1 MTIRHRITLLVI
13 LTFVALSL
21 IGGYAVYQT
30 RASAVKVRQ
39 VTEGVVPSAL
49 ASADLVSQ
57 VKAVQIA
64 TMTMVY
70 APDDTVVGQALDG
83 LAKLHTNIDNAL
95 TLQANGAAS
104 DAQKGLV
111 TQARES
117 VENYFNAINDTAKFK
132 QSGNNAMA
140 QAYLFANV
148 AQYRDELEGIVE
160 TLRVEK
166 NRQKDSAITTLND
179 TLSTTTTA
187 IGVVTGLAVVL
198 LTLIGALL
206 YRQITRP
213 LSRMQAMMSEIANSQ
228 DFTRR
233 VPVGRM
239 DEIGHSIVAFNG
251 MIEKIQE
258 RSALLKQK
266 TADIQAMLQNMQQGI
281 LTVVHGSTVHAEYSA
296 YLEAIFETQEIAGR
310 KVMELVFADTDIGS
324 DARSQVEAA
333 VDACIGEDAIN
344 FAFNEHLLVGEIA
357 KRMPDGRLKTLDLSW
372 SAITDEN
379 DVIQRLMLCV
389 RDVTE
394 LRELAAEANEQKQR
408 LEMIGEILAVSQ
420 EKFHHFIE
428 TSTGFISENERI
440 IRKHSQAD
448 GDAIAALFRNMHT
461 IKGNARTYNLQYLT
475 NVVHETEQRYHELR
489 HPETAHSWDQDH
501 LMQELER
508 VRNAVE
514 TYASINEMSLG
525 RKGPGAQ
532 DEHSIVVDR
541 AHIRASLRLLE
552 AADPNDPAQLVAMRD
567 AVHQTLRLLGTQG
580 VGEALGGVL
589 DSLPSLAVELGKPA
603 PAVRIDDNGYRLRA
617 PAVGIVRDVF
627 MHLLRNS
634 MDHGLETADER
645 RAHGKPAAG
654 TIDIEV
660 GLDHNMLQITLSDD
674 GRGLALHR
682 IRSIAVQRGWIN
694 HETYVTDE
702 QIAQFIFRPGF
713 STAATVSGVSGRGVG
728 MDAVQEFVRREH
740 GRIELRFTDDRQGG
754 EFRQFQ
760 TVVCLP
766 DNLVVDGFDLN
777 SVAAE
782 AVDKPVLKQPTLAG
796 GSMVA
801 NAPHTGTSHDSGLS
815 QADKV

>member
-13 LTFVALSL
+13 LTFVALSI

-30 RASAVKVRQ
+30 RASAQKVRQ

-64 TMTMVY
+64 TMTLVY
-70 APDDTVVGQALDG
+70 APEETVVEQSLETLKKLRADLDQSLARQAD
-83 LAKLHTNIDNAL
+83 
-95 TLQANGAAS
+95 GAAS

-117 VENYFNAINDTAKFK
+117 VDNYFNAISDTAKLK
-132 QSGNNAMA
+132 QAGKAEMA
-140 QAYLFANV
+140 QAFLFANV
-148 AQYRDELEGIVE
+148 AQYRDELEGVVN

-166 NRQKDSAITTLND
+166 NREKDSAIATLNA

-187 IGVVTGLAVVL
+187 IAIVTGLAIVL
-198 LTLIGALL
+198 LTAIGALL

-213 LSRMQAMMSEIANSQ
+213 LSRMQGMMSEIANSQ

-239 DEIGHSIVAFNG
+239 DEIGQATVAFNG

-258 RSALLKQK
+258 RSAQLKQK

-281 LTVVHGSTVHAEYSA
+281 LTVVDGSKVHGEYSA
-296 YLEAIFETQEIAGR
+296 YLEAIFETQDIAGR
-310 KVMELVFADTDIGS
+310 GVMDLVFGDSDLGS
-324 DARSQVEAA
+324 DALSQVEAA
-333 VDACIGEDAIN
+333 VDACIGQDAIN
-344 FAFNEHLLVGEIA
+344 FAFNEHLLVGEIG
-357 KRMPDGRLKTLDLSW
+357 KRMPDGRVKQLDLTW
-372 SAITDEN
+372 SAITDES
-379 DVIQRLMLCV
+379 DTILRLMLCV

-394 LRELAAEANEQKQR
+394 LRELAAEATEQKQR

-428 TSTGFISENERI
+428 SSTGFIRENERI

-448 GDAIAALFRNMHT
+448 SAAIAELFRNMHT

-475 NVVHETEQRYHELR
+475 NVVHETEQQYHELR
-489 HPETAHSWDQDH
+489 QPDAGLPWNQDH
-501 LMQELER
+501 LMRELER
-508 VRNAVE
+508 VRNAVD
-514 TYASINEMSLG
+514 TYAHINEMSLG
-525 RKGPGAQ
+525 RKGPGRSA
-532 DEHSIVVDR
+532 DEQSMVVDR
-541 AHIRASLRLLE
+541 GHIRASLRMLE
-552 AADPNDPAQLVAMRD
+552 AADPNDLHQLVAMRD
-567 AVHQTLRLLGTQG
+567 AVHQTLRLLGTEG

-589 DSLPSLAVELGKPA
+589 DSLPSLAGELGKPA
-603 PAVRIDDNGYRLRA
+603 PAVRIDDNGYRLRS
-617 PAVGIVRDVF
+617 PAVRILRDVF

-634 MDHGLETADER
+634 MDHGLESADER
-645 RAHGKPAAG
+645 RAKGKPAAG

-660 GLDHNMLQITLSDD
+660 GLDHNMLQVTLTDD

-682 IRSIAVQRGWIN
+682 IRGIAVQRGWITS
-694 HETYVTDE
+694 ETYVTDE

-713 STAATVSGVSGRGVG
+713 STASQVTEVSGRGVG
-728 MDAVQEFVRREH
+728 MDAVQDFVRREH
-740 GRIELRFTDDRQGG
+740 GRIELRFTDERKGA

-766 DNLVVDGFDLN
+766 DNLVVDGFDMN
-777 SVAAE
+777 SVAAD
-782 AVDKPVLKQPTLAG
+782 AVDLPSATLDESIPSIEARAAG
-796 GSMVA
+796 DDLTHQSK
-801 NAPHTGTSHDSGLS
+801 T
-815 QADKV
+815 DKV

>member
-13 LTFVALSL
+13 LTFVALSI

-30 RASAVKVRQ
+30 RASAQKVRQ

-64 TMTMVY
+64 TMTLVY
-70 APDDTVVGQALDG
+70 APDETVVEQALDNLKKLRG
-83 LAKLHTNIDNAL
+83 DIDQSLAR
-95 TLQANGAAS
+95 QAEGAAS

-117 VENYFNAINDTAKFK
+117 VDNYFNAINDTAKLK
-132 QSGNNAMA
+132 QAGKTEMA
-140 QAYLFANV
+140 QAFLFAMV
-148 AQYRDELEGIVE
+148 AQYRDELEGVVN

-166 NRQKDSAITTLND
+166 NRQKDSAIATLND

-187 IGVVTGLAVVL
+187 IGIVTGLAIVL
-198 LTLIGALL
+198 LTAIGALL

-258 RSALLKQK
+258 RSAQLKQK

-281 LTVVHGSTVHAEYSA
+281 LTVVDGSKVHGEYSA
-296 YLEAIFETQEIAGR
+296 YLEAIFETQDIAGR
-310 KVMELVFADTDIGS
+310 GVMDLVFADS
-324 DARSQVEAA
+324 DLGADTVSQVEAA
-333 VDACIGEDAIN
+333 IDACIGQDAIN
-344 FAFNEHLLVGEIA
+344 FAFNEHLLVGEIG
-357 KRMPDGRLKTLDLSW
+357 KRMPDGRVKQLDLTW
-372 SAITDEN
+372 SAITDET
-379 DVIQRLMLCV
+379 DTILRLMLCV

-428 TSTGFISENERI
+428 SSTGFIRENERI

-448 GDAIAALFRNMHT
+448 SAAIAELFRNMHT

-489 HPETAHSWDQDH
+489 APDEARLWDQDG
-501 LMQELER
+501 LMRELER
-508 VRNAVE
+508 VRDAVD
-514 TYASINEMSLG
+514 TYAHINEMSLG
-525 RKGPGAQ
+525 RKGPGRTA
-532 DEHSIVVDR
+532 DEQSMVVDR
-541 AHIRASLRLLE
+541 AHIRASLRMLE
-552 AADPNDPAQLVAMRD
+552 AADPNDLHQLVAMRD
-567 AVHQTLRLLGTQG
+567 AVHQTLRLLGTEG

-589 DSLPSLAVELGKPA
+589 DSLPSLAGELGKPA

-617 PAVGIVRDVF
+617 PAVRILRDVF

-634 MDHGLETADER
+634 MDHGLEGADER
-645 RAHGKPAAG
+645 RAKGKPAAG

-660 GLDHNMLQITLSDD
+660 GLDHNMLQVTLTDD

-682 IRSIAVQRGWIN
+682 IRSIAVERGWITA
-694 HETYVTDE
+694 ETYVTDE

-713 STAATVSGVSGRGVG
+713 STASSVTEVSGRGVG
-728 MDAVQEFVRREH
+728 MDAVQDFVRREH
-740 GRIELRFTDDRQGG
+740 GRIELRFTDERKGA

-777 SVAAE
+777 SVAAD
-782 AVDKPVLKQPTLAG
+782 AVDLPALEDGTAQAG
-796 GSMVA
+796 SNSLTA
-801 NAPHTGTSHDSGLS
+801 ARDTSRDDLS
-815 QADKV
+815 QTGKV

>member
-13 LTFVALSL
+13 LTFVALSI

-30 RASAVKVRQ
+30 RASAQKVRQ

-64 TMTMVY
+64 TMTLVY
-70 APDDTVVGQALDG
+70 APEETVVEQSLETLKKLRADLDQSLARQAD
-83 LAKLHTNIDNAL
+83 
-95 TLQANGAAS
+95 GAAS

-117 VENYFNAINDTAKFK
+117 VDNYFNAISDTAKLK
-132 QSGNNAMA
+132 QAGKAEMA
-140 QAYLFANV
+140 QAFLFANV
-148 AQYRDELEGIVE
+148 AQYRDELEGVVN

-166 NRQKDSAITTLND
+166 NREKDSAIATLNA

-187 IGVVTGLAVVL
+187 IAIVTGLAIVL
-198 LTLIGALL
+198 LTAIGALL

-213 LSRMQAMMSEIANSQ
+213 LSRMQGMMSEIANSQ

-239 DEIGHSIVAFNG
+239 DEIGQATVAFNG

-258 RSALLKQK
+258 RSAQLKQK

-281 LTVVHGSTVHAEYSA
+281 LTVVDGSKVHGEYSA
-296 YLEAIFETQEIAGR
+296 YLEAIFETQDIAGR
-310 KVMELVFADTDIGS
+310 GVMDLVFGDSDLGS
-324 DARSQVEAA
+324 DALSQVEAA
-333 VDACIGEDAIN
+333 VDACIGQDAIN
-344 FAFNEHLLVGEIA
+344 FAFNEHLLVGEIG
-357 KRMPDGRLKTLDLSW
+357 KRMPDGRVKQLDLTW
-372 SAITDEN
+372 SAITDES
-379 DVIQRLMLCV
+379 DTILRLMLCV

-394 LRELAAEANEQKQR
+394 LRELAAEATEQKQR

-428 TSTGFISENERI
+428 SSTGFIRENERI

-448 GDAIAALFRNMHT
+448 SAAIAELFRNMHT

-475 NVVHETEQRYHELR
+475 NVVHETEQQYHELR
-489 HPETAHSWDQDH
+489 QPDAGLPWNQDH
-501 LMQELER
+501 LMRELER
-508 VRNAVE
+508 VRNAVD
-514 TYASINEMSLG
+514 TYAHINEMSLG
-525 RKGPGAQ
+525 RKGPGRSA
-532 DEHSIVVDR
+532 DEQSMVVDR
-541 AHIRASLRLLE
+541 GHIRASLRMLE
-552 AADPNDPAQLVAMRD
+552 AADPNDLHQLVAMRD
-567 AVHQTLRLLGTQG
+567 AVHQTLRLLGTEG

-589 DSLPSLAVELGKPA
+589 DSLPSLAGELGKPA
-603 PAVRIDDNGYRLRA
+603 PAVRIDDNGYRLRS
-617 PAVGIVRDVF
+617 PAVRILRDVF

-634 MDHGLETADER
+634 MDHGLESADER
-645 RAHGKPAAG
+645 RAKGKPAAG

-660 GLDHNMLQITLSDD
+660 GLDHNMLQVTLTDD

-682 IRSIAVQRGWIN
+682 IRGIAVQRGWITS
-694 HETYVTDE
+694 ETYVTDE

-713 STAATVSGVSGRGVG
+713 STASQVTEVSGRGVG
-728 MDAVQEFVRREH
+728 MDAVQDFVRREH
-740 GRIELRFTDDRQGG
+740 GRIELRFTDERKGA

-766 DNLVVDGFDLN
+766 DNLVVDGFDMN
-777 SVAAE
+777 SVAAD
-782 AVDKPVLKQPTLAG
+782 AVDLPSATLESIQSVEGRAAG
-796 GSMVA
+796 DDLTHQSK
-801 NAPHTGTSHDSGLS
+801 T
-815 QADKV
+815 DKV